1 MTLHSYTQI
10 CGECS
15 LIIKFNHSYSLIM
28 CKSMHVIN
36 ESIFYFGGI
45 FQVVDVEYTQ
55 VRFFNY
61 DVWK

>member
-1 MTLHSYTQI
+1 
-10 CGECS
+10 
-15 LIIKFNHSYSLIM
+15 M